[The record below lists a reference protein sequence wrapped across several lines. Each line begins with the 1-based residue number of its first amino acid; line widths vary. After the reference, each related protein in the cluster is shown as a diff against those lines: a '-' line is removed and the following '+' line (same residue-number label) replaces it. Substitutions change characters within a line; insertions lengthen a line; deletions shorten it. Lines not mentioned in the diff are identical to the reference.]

1 MDEYNKSS
9 CQAWWCMPIILAI
22 WEVEVRGSQS
32 KTFWAKMKI
41 LFEKQTKSKSTGVMV
56 QVAKHLPNRLK
67 P

>member
-1 MDEYNKSS
+1 
-9 CQAWWCMPIILAI
+9 MPIILAI